1 MEEHPRVGN
10 IGTSGR
16 LIPKPDCRVKNK
28 TLGFA
33 GLGNVKKPDEKK
45 WKSIQAQ
52 N

>member
-1 MEEHPRVGN
+1 MGN